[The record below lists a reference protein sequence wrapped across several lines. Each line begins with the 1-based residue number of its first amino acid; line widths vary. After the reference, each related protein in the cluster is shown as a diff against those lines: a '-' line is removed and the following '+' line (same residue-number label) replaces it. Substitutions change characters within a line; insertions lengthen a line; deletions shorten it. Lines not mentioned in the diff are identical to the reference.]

1 MADEYKFGYIGVID
15 ILGFG
20 DFSFKEENYYAIN
33 RLMKRLDS
41 FRRSFN
47 LNINDTKIVIM
58 SDTIF
63 VLTEIDTEQKYDPV
77 YFGSVLRLLSTF
89 KGIINNDTKLFSRAS
104 ITIGKYS
111 YDDQSGILFGPGIT
125 RSVKLA
131 EKSGNFISEGLDS
144 SLFSKNP
151 AALIVDNV
159 FFKHNEELIKR
170 TLEHNGTVS
179 FIKNDDHFTPC
190 GNEFYYYNTFYE
202 CFNDY
207 YLTSLN
213 EENFS
218 KEIIFNDFCMKIEE
232 RFRLHK
238 KYSEKYI
245 IENKC
250 FEYFK
255 KNWTDHLYW

>member
-20 DFSFKEENYYAIN
+20 DFSMKDENYFVID

-41 FRRSFN
+41 FRRNFS
-47 LNINDTKIVIM
+47 LNYDDAKIVIM

-63 VLTEIDTEQKYDPV
+63 VLTEIDVEQKYDPA
-77 YFGSVLRLLSTF
+77 YFMSVLSLLSTF

-104 ITIGKYS
+104 ITIGKYC
-111 YDDQSGILFGPGIT
+111 YYERDGILFGPGIT

-131 EKSGNFISEGLDS
+131 ERARNFISEGLDS
-144 SLFSKNP
+144 SLFSNNP
-151 AALIVDNV
+151 AALIVDNM
-159 FFKHNEELIKR
+159 FFNNSDETIKR

-179 FIKNDDHFTPC
+179 FIKNNNYFTPC

-207 YLTSLN
+207 YLTSIN
-213 EENFS
+213 EVNFS
-218 KEIIFNDFCMKIEE
+218 KEVILNDFCTKIEE
-232 RFRLHK
+232 RLQLHSE
-238 KYSEKYI
+238 YSEKFI

-250 FEYFK
+250 FEKFK
-255 KNWTDHLYW
+255 KDGIYHLYW